1 MAQQQLKRELQPRH
15 IRLMAIGG
23 MIGTGIFKGS
33 ADTISAAGPGIVFS
47 YLFAGFLL
55 LIVMSAIAEMAIAY
69 PGLNI
74 QGMIQKAFGS
84 RFAFVIGWLY
94 WVDWILVIIVEVLA
108 GGSFLQYWIPSAP
121 LWLLSLA
128 CTALLL
134 LINLFSVKLYGEIEF
149 WLASFKIIT
158 LVLFI
163 LLGFALLFGFIP
175 NHEAAYF
182 TNYTSHGGFFPKGLG
197 SIFTALLIV
206 VFSFGGSELIGLTVT
221 ETKNV
226 EQTLPK
232 VIKGVMFRVVLF
244 YTLPILIITGLI
256 PWDEVG
262 KQGSPFV
269 QVFSAT
275 GLQGVAHIMNFIL
288 LTAVLSAANSGMYA
302 TSRILYSLAQNKE
315 APALFSRLTKR
326 GVPIWGVLVSCTGLL
341 IGAFIAFLTPEHVFG
356 YLMSIPGFTVLLIWT
371 SICLAQFKLRK
382 QYPKMPYFRVW
393 FFPYSTLFAAAA
405 LAIIF
410 IFFLFNAGNIINSIV
425 CVSILILLSGLSIL
439 VGRKESK

>member
-1 MAQQQLKRELQPRH
+1 MAQQSLKRELQPRH

-84 RFAFVIGWLY
+84 RFAFVVGWLY
-94 WVDWILVIIVEVLA
+94 WIDWILVIIVEVLA

-128 CTALLL
+128 CTVLLL
-134 LINLFSVKLYGEIEF
+134 FINLISVKLYGEIEF
-149 WLASFKIIT
+149 WLASVKIIT

-182 TNYTSHGGFFPKGLG
+182 TNYTSHGGFFPKGWG

-232 VIKGVMFRVVLF
+232 VVKGVMFRVVLF

-302 TSRILYSLAQNKE
+302 TSRILYSLAQNNE

-326 GVPIWGVLVSCTGLL
+326 GVPVWGVLVSCTGLL
-341 IGAFIAFLTPEHVFG
+341 IGSFLAFLTPEHVFG

-382 QYPKMPYFRVW
+382 QYSKMPYFRVW
-393 FFPYSTLFAAAA
+393 LFPYSTLFAAAA

-425 CVSILILLSGLSIL
+425 CASILILLSVLSIL
-439 VGRKESK
+439 FGRKESK

>member
-84 RFAFVIGWLY
+84 RFAFVVGWLY
-94 WVDWILVIIVEVLA
+94 WIDWILVIIVEVLA

-128 CTALLL
+128 CTAFL
-134 LINLFSVKLYGEIEF
+134 LIINLISVKLYGEIEF
-149 WLASFKIIT
+149 WLASIKIIT

-163 LLGFALLFGFIP
+163 LLGFALLFGLIP
-175 NHEAAYF
+175 NHEAVYF
-182 TNYTSHGGFFPKGLG
+182 TNYTSHGGFFPQGWG
-197 SIFTALLIV
+197 SVFTALLIV

-302 TSRILYSLAQNKE
+302 TSRILYSLAQNNE

-326 GVPIWGVLVSCTGLL
+326 GVPVWGVLVSCTGLL

-425 CVSILILLSGLSIL
+425 CASILILLSVLSIL

>member
-1 MAQQQLKRELQPRH
+1 MEEQQLKRELQPRH

-128 CTALLL
+128 CTVLLL

-163 LLGFALLFGFIP
+163 LLGFALLFGLIP

-182 TNYTSHGGFFPKGLG
+182 TNYTSHGGFFPQGWG
-197 SIFTALLIV
+197 SVFTALLIV

-256 PWDEVG
+256 PWNEVG
-262 KQGSPFV
+262 QQGSPFV

-315 APALFSRLTKR
+315 APALFARLTKR
-326 GVPIWGVLVSCTGLL
+326 GVPVWGVLVSCTGLL

-425 CVSILILLSGLSIL
+425 CASILILLSVLSIL